1 MGKILRNE
9 STIEKKIYVFTN
21 IKKDV
26 QCLFMKKAF
35 ILTFMFSL
43 NVIPESVL
51 KLDNHID
58 YKDI

>member
-9 STIEKKIYVFTN
+9 STIRKKIYVFTN

-26 QCLFMKKAF
+26 QCLFKKKTF

-43 NVIPESVL
+43 NVIPEMSL
-51 KLDNHID
+51 S
-58 YKDI
+58 